1 MQFSRTDIDA
11 LNVVVKLTVE
21 PQDYQEKVEK
31 QLKEIRRRADIP
43 GFRKGM
49 VPLGLV
55 RKMYGK
61 GVLAEQINSVL
72 SEGIYNYV
80 REQNLNILGEPLP
93 NEQETDEIDF
103 DNNTTFTFG
112 FDLGL
117 APAFDAKLSEKDKI
131 VYYEIEVTDKMVDD
145 QVESYANR
153 FGKQEDV
160 EVYSDGDLLRGTITE
175 QVENGIVNENAVFSP
190 EYMKSDAQKKLF
202 EGAKV
207 GDVVTFNPMEAY
219 ESEIEVSSILGIE
232 KEKVAEHKGDFTFT
246 ISSIGHFVPAALEAV
261 LFATVFGDKAPA
273 DLEGFRQLVREEM
286 KQNLKQ
292 DQDYRFNLDAKEV
305 ILGKVGELQFPVD
318 FLKRWL
324 KATNKDMTDET
335 IEKELPQM
343 LEELRWQLA
352 KDQLAK
358 EYKVEVKDEDMLEY
372 AKNVVR
378 MQYMQY
384 GMSHIEDNYLVDF
397 AQRLLKDENQ
407 ARAIYQRAE
416 EQNILA
422 AVKGVVKLDVKSI
435 SYDDFGK
442 LFEQKK

>member
-1 MQFSRTDIDA
+1 
-11 LNVVVKLTVE
+11 
-21 PQDYQEKVEK
+21 
-31 QLKEIRRRADIP
+31 
-43 GFRKGM
+43 
-49 VPLGLV
+49 
-55 RKMYGK
+55 
-61 GVLAEQINSVL
+61 
-72 SEGIYNYV
+72 
-80 REQNLNILGEPLP
+80 
-93 NEQETDEIDF
+93 
-103 DNNTTFTFG
+103 
-112 FDLGL
+112 
-117 APAFDAKLSEKDKI
+117 
-131 VYYEIEVTDKMVDD
+131 
-145 QVESYANR
+145 
-153 FGKQEDV
+153 
-160 EVYSDGDLLRGTITE
+160 
-175 QVENGIVNENAVFSP
+175 
-190 EYMKSDAQKKLF
+190 
-202 EGAKV
+202 
-207 GDVVTFNPMEAY
+207 
-219 ESEIEVSSILGIE
+219 
-232 KEKVAEHKGDFTFT
+232 
-246 ISSIGHFVPAALEAV
+246 
-261 LFATVFGDKAPA
+261 
-273 DLEGFRQLVREEM
+273 
-286 KQNLKQ
+286 
-292 DQDYRFNLDAKEV
+292 
-305 ILGKVGELQFPVD
+305 VGELQFPVD

-384 GMSHIEDNYLVDF
+384 GMSHVEDNYLVDF